1 MRLYREQMHPK
12 HHIKRAYQHRWQDG
26 IFEILIGIGL
36 MLYALFLTVRIEPA
50 VSEVL
55 QIVIEVL
62 TAAIVVFFG
71 IVAFRFIS
79 ERMKE
84 NLAYPRT
91 GLVTLNLQRQNLSA
105 RTIILTILAMPVFAV
120 IGLVVSLGVLY
131 LFARLNI
138 NGSLLILS
146 AMVAFPAVILARR
159 TGLTRLYWLAGG
171 ILLIGGLLTITDTFC
186 TVGLALLYGFTGV
199 LVSLS
204 GGIAFVIHLRQHPLH
219 VDGEAADGNL

>member
-1 MRLYREQMHPK
+1 MRLSREQLHPK
-12 HHIKRAYQHRWQDG
+12 YHIRRAYQHRWQDG

-36 MLYALFLTVRIEPA
+36 ILYALFLTVRIEPA

-62 TAAIVVFFG
+62 MAAIVVFFG
-71 IVAFRFIS
+71 IVAFRLIS

-91 GLVTLNLQRQNLSA
+91 GLVTLNLQRQNLSV
-105 RTIILTILAMPVFAV
+105 RTITLAVLAMFVFAV
-120 IGLVVSLGVLY
+120 IGLVVSLGILY

-146 AMVAFPAVILARR
+146 VMMAFPAVILARR

-171 ILLIGGLLTITDTFC
+171 IVLIGGLLTVTDTFG
-186 TVGLALLYGFTGV
+186 TVGLALLYGFTGM
-199 LVSLS
+199 LVGLS
-204 GGIAFVIHLRQHPLH
+204 GSIAFLAYLRQHPLH
-219 VDGEAADGNL
+219 VDEEAADGNL